1 VEVQA
6 PGIIQINEIVAQ
18 IQQMAGVIDA
28 HACTVVH
35 SWTRTPVEHAW

>member
-1 VEVQA
+1 
-6 PGIIQINEIVAQ
+6 
-18 IQQMAGVIDA
+18 MAGVIDA